1 MPQILQNITIYV
13 VPALILLAFLFLCG
27 FVMTER
33 IIIILRLRRKEHR
46 KEIIRRWKR
55 QRRLQKAAYAKIKKQ
70 LGGDR

>member
-1 MPQILQNITIYV
+1 MSQILQNITIYV

-33 IIIILRLRRKEHR
+33 IIVILRLRRKERR

>member
-1 MPQILQNITIYV
+1 MSQILQNITIYV

-33 IIIILRLRRKEHR
+33 IIVILRLRRKEHR

>member
-1 MPQILQNITIYV
+1 
-13 VPALILLAFLFLCG
+13 LFLCG

-33 IIIILRLRRKEHR
+33 IIIILRLRRKERR